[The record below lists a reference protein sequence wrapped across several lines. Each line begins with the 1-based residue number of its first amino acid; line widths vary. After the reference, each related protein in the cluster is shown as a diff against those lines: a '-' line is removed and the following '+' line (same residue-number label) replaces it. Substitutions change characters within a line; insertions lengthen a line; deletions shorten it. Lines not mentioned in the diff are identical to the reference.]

1 MRNALKSMM
10 FVVLTLL
17 ATSDGALS
25 AADILPAAGI
35 TSGTSSLVISQSD
48 LQNLQIRLD
57 RIKQQISLANNL
69 TQMVGLQD
77 AVQSFINDVD
87 SLQSSLL
94 PEQKQLQAQLDVLGP
109 VSLDDV
115 ESEKS
120 DIATQ
125 RAYLSEQKTKVDS
138 SLKTLTALRN
148 NAAGLLIQIAGIRRN
163 LLETEVTLRS
173 GSILGPGFWAPL
185 FSPLKEDRQ
194 RLSEFIQQASSAI
207 KAAWQP
213 GERLFTIALIVLALG
228 VWSWGRRI
236 A

>member
-94 PEQKQLQAQLDVLGP
+94 P
-109 VSLDDV
+109 
-115 ESEKS
+115 
-120 DIATQ
+120 
-125 RAYLSEQKTKVDS
+125 
-138 SLKTLTALRN
+138 
-148 NAAGLLIQIAGIRRN
+148 
-163 LLETEVTLRS
+163 
-173 GSILGPGFWAPL
+173 
-185 FSPLKEDRQ
+185 
-194 RLSEFIQQASSAI
+194 
-207 KAAWQP
+207 
-213 GERLFTIALIVLALG
+213 
-228 VWSWGRRI
+228 
-236 A
+236 

>member
-25 AADILPAAGI
+25 AADIPPAAGI

-138 SLKTLTALRN
+138 SLKT
-148 NAAGLLIQIAGIRRN
+148 
-163 LLETEVTLRS
+163 
-173 GSILGPGFWAPL
+173 
-185 FSPLKEDRQ
+185 
-194 RLSEFIQQASSAI
+194 
-207 KAAWQP
+207 
-213 GERLFTIALIVLALG
+213 
-228 VWSWGRRI
+228 
-236 A
+236 